1 MQKSDAEHTRD
12 TQWWQEAVFYQI
24 YPRSFY
30 DANGDG
36 IGDIQG
42 IKAKIPYLKE
52 LGIDAVWLNPIYPS
66 PNRDFGYDISDYR
79 AIHPDYGTLD
89 EFTELLDAFHAHGM
103 KVIMDLV
110 VNHTSTEH
118 TWFQNSRR
126 NPDGPYGDFYIWRDG
141 NGDAPPNNWNSFFGG
156 SAWKYD
162 PLRGQYYL
170 HLFDEHQADLNWS
183 NQVVRDEVYRIMD
196 WWFAR
201 GIDGFR
207 MDVINMISKDA
218 GFPDD
223 TRELDPLAVRG
234 TPYFV
239 NGPELHTYLQ
249 EMRKKALHDKDVL
262 AVGECP
268 GARFEDVLK
277 LTGYGREEL
286 DAVFQM
292 ELMEIDHGPGGKW
305 DIRPW
310 TAAEFSDRLTLWQS
324 GLEGKAWPAN
334 FFANHDQP
342 RPVSRFGNDK
352 EYHFESAS
360 MLACLLLSLTGTPF
374 IYYGEEIGMP
384 NADYTS
390 IEEYRDVDTL
400 NFFEIER
407 ARGKTAEQL
416 MQTIRYMSRDNARS
430 PMQWNSGD
438 YGGFSKTEPW
448 IPPGRSYQEVN
459 VENDR
464 GSRRSV
470 FHEYRRLI
478 ALRKKTPALI
488 YGSFEQ
494 IESENENVVAFKKR
508 YKRDEYLVYAN
519 MSSKE
524 IDTGLA
530 LEGDTAEVQSVY
542 TNYNRENSENAK
554 LHLRPYE
561 ACIFRVIRDSNK

>member
-1 MQKSDAEHTRD
+1 MQKSDAEHTRE

-42 IKAKIPYLKE
+42 IIAKIPYLKE

-118 TWFQNSRR
+118 AWFQNSRR
-126 NPDGPYGDFYIWRDG
+126 NPDGPYVDFYIWRDCI
-141 NGDAPPNNWNSFFGG
+141 GDAQRNNWNSFFGG

-162 PLRGQYYL
+162 PLREQYYL

-207 MDVINMISKDA
+207 MDVINMISKDDRL
-218 GFPDD
+218 PDD

-234 TPYFV
+234 TPYFM
-239 NGPELHTYLQ
+239 NGPELHTYLK
-249 EMRKKALHDKDVL
+249 EMRKKTLHDKDVL

-268 GARFEDVLK
+268 GAQFEDVLK
-277 LTGYGREEL
+277 LTGYGRKEL

-342 RPVSRFGNDK
+342 RPVSRFGNDT

-374 IYYGEEIGMP
+374 IYYGEEIGIP

-390 IEEYRDVDTL
+390 IEKYRDIDTL
-400 NFFEIER
+400 NFFEIESE
-407 ARGKTAEQL
+407 RGKPAEQL

-430 PMQWNSGD
+430 PMQWSDKD

-448 IPPGRSYQEVN
+448 IPPGRSHQAVN
-459 VENDR
+459 VEKDR
-464 GSRRSV
+464 ESTRSV
-470 FHEYRRLI
+470 FHEYRSLI
-478 ALRKKTPALI
+478 ALRKKIPALI

-494 IESENENVVAFKKR
+494 VKSENENVVAFKKR
-508 YKRDEYLVYAN
+508 YQRDEYLVYAN
-519 MSSKE
+519 MSSEE
-524 IDTGLA
+524 IETGLA
-530 LEGDTAEVQSVY
+530 LESDTDEVQRVY
-542 TNYNRENSENAK
+542 TNYNRKNGDDAK
-554 LHLRPYE
+554 LHLSPYE
-561 ACIFRVIRDSNK
+561 ACIFRVIRDSNI

>member
-1 MQKSDAEHTRD
+1 MQKSDAEHTRN
-12 TQWWQEAVFYQI
+12 TQWWQAAVFYQI

-36 IGDIQG
+36 IGDIEG
-42 IKAKIPYLKE
+42 IKTKIPYLKE

-66 PNRDFGYDISDYR
+66 PNRDYGYDISDYR
-79 AIHPDYGTLD
+79 NIHSDYGSLE
-89 EFTELLDAFHAHGM
+89 EFTELLEAFHAQGI

-118 TWFQNSRR
+118 AWFQDSRR
-126 NPDGPYGDFYIWRDG
+126 NPDGLYGEFYIWRDG
-141 NGDAPPNNWNSFFGG
+141 IGDGPPNNWNSFFGG

-162 PLRGQYYL
+162 PLRSQYYL

-183 NQVVRDEVYRIMD
+183 DHKVRDEVYRIMD

-218 GFPDD
+218 RFPDD
-223 TRELDPLAVRG
+223 RRDLDPLAVKG
-234 TPYFV
+234 TPYFM
-239 NGPELHTYLQ
+239 NGPELHAYLR
-249 EMRKKALHDKDVL
+249 EMRKKALREQDVF

-292 ELMEIDHGPGGKW
+292 ELMEIDHGAGGKW
-305 DIRPW
+305 DIRSW
-310 TAAEFSDRLTLWQS
+310 TPAEFSDRMALWQS

-342 RPVSRFGNDK
+342 RPISRFGDDR
-352 EYHFESAS
+352 EFHFESS
-360 MLACLLLSLTGTPF
+360 SLLACLLLSLTGTPF

-384 NADYTS
+384 NADYSS
-390 IEEYRDVDTL
+390 IEEYRDIDTL
-400 NFFEIER
+400 NFFASER
-407 ARGKTAEQL
+407 KRGKPAEQL
-416 MQTIRYMSRDNARS
+416 MRTIRYMSRDNARS
-430 PMQWNSGD
+430 PMQWNSGV
-438 YGGFSKTEPW
+438 YGGFSEAEPW
-448 IPPGRSYQEVN
+448 ISLGRSYQEVN
-459 VENDR
+459 VEKDR
-464 GSRRSV
+464 ASKRSV
-470 FHEYRRLI
+470 FEEYRRLI

-494 IESENENVVAFKKR
+494 IQSEHDDVVAFKKR
-508 YKRDEYLVYAN
+508 YRQDEYLVFAH
-519 MSSKE
+519 MSAGE
-524 IDTGLA
+524 IETGLA
-530 LEGDTAEVQSVY
+530 VETEKAALQCIY
-542 TNYNRENSENAK
+542 TNYRRPALKSTKVN
-554 LHLRPYE
+554 LRPYE